1 MDKTTTDNE
10 RAIEASESPHAT
22 EAADK
27 TTTDNERAIEASESP
42 HATKSQNIPAPATD
56 ESQVAYAHDT
66 NDETEKRKGG
76 NKDTAER
83 PTTSKGVQNNVEGGG
98 MVAGNDRSETNSRRA
113 REQRERPKNGQASA
127 SRHTNAHKLNRE
139 DNP

>member
-56 ESQVAYAHDT
+56 ESQIAYTHDT

-76 NKDTAER
+76 NKDTSHLFTLTAV
-83 PTTSKGVQNNVEGGG
+83 SNNNG
-98 MVAGNDRSETNSRRA
+98 RSG
-113 REQRERPKNGQASA
+113 PFF
-127 SRHTNAHKLNRE
+127 
-139 DNP
+139 